1 MRTISTV
8 LLMTLVFMPF
18 TIGTSVADN
27 DRGHFQDHSARG
39 HWGGDIRRF
48 HEHDIDRWRGGH
60 WVHDSHRGHLGWW
73 WVVAGI
79 WYFYPTPI
87 YPYPDPYEP
96 PVTVPPPSVYP
107 QFWYYCTSP
116 AGYYPYV
123 PQCSTA
129 WQKVPATPPP
139 SAPLNAPPTSP
150 P

>member
-1 MRTISTV
+1 MRTISTA

-48 HEHDIDRWRGGH
+48 HEHDIDRWRG
-60 WVHDSHRGHLGWW
+60 GHLGWW